1 MWQGMKKATIL
12 EKLYH
17 KYWSQK
23 GIDQN
28 WQKTVYPTVTSGFR
42 KMDNP
47 VFPSALCPLLL

>member
-1 MWQGMKKATIL
+1 MKKATIL